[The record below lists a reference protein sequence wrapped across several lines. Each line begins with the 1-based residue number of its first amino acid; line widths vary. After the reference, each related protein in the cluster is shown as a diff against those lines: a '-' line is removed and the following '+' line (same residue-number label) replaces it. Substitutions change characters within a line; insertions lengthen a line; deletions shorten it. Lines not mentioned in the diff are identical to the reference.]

1 MEQLRKFTF
10 MALIKLSAI
19 GITALSGTTAGSTF
33 AFSRSGKY
41 VRNWAKPT
49 NPQTGVQTA
58 NRALFAFLSQAWG
71 SLSQDEVNKW
81 KEEAALQ
88 ERTNRL
94 GEQYKMNGF
103 SYFKSVNQYL
113 MSSGQETTFLPEP
126 PEVIAAPD
134 PIIDAF
140 TLTVLGTGS
149 QPLESANIDLTF
161 PVAVA
166 ANTMVA
172 SVQFV
177 VQPVGKNID
186 YGTAK
191 AIFGPKIY
199 VPVSATAEGA
209 TFELMGSEGLQSA
222 LGDQVAGNK
231 VFARIQI
238 ISNSGNTSVAITTD
252 TIVIDETP

>member
-1 MEQLRKFTF
+1 

-19 GITALSGTTAGSTF
+19 GITALSGTTGGSTF

-49 NPQTGVQTA
+49 NPQTDVQTA
-58 NRALFAFLSQAWG
+58 NRARFAFLSQAWG
-71 SLSQDEVNKW
+71 SLSQDQVNKW

-113 MSSGQETTFLPEP
+113 MSSGQETSFLPEP
-126 PEVIAAPD
+126 PEVLLAPD
-134 PIIDAF
+134 PMIDAF
-140 TLTVLGTGS
+140 SIGVLGTGS
-149 QPLESANIDLTF
+149 QPIDAAGLAITF

-166 ANTMVA
+166 ASTMVA

-191 AIFGPKIY
+191 AIFGPKFY
-199 VPVSATAEGA
+199 VPVPVLAEGA
-209 TFELMGSEGLQSA
+209 TFSLASELELQPWI
-222 LGDQVAGNK
+222 GNQIAGNK

-238 ISNSGNTSVAITTD
+238 ISNSGNTSVAVTTD
-252 TIVIDETP
+252 TIVVDNTP

>member
-1 MEQLRKFTF
+1 

-49 NPQTGVQTA
+49 NPQTDVQTA

-71 SLSQDEVNKW
+71 SLSQDQVNKW

-113 MSSGQETTFLPEP
+113 MSSGQETSFLPEP
-126 PEVIAAPD
+126 PEVLAAPD
-134 PIIDAF
+134 PLIDGFSIEVDGA
-140 TLTVLGTGS
+140 GS
-149 QPLESANIDLTF
+149 QPIDAGMLAISF
-161 PVAVA
+161 PVDVA
-166 ANTMVA
+166 ASTMVA

-177 VQPVGKNID
+177 VQPAGKNID

-191 AIFGPKIY
+191 AIFGPKFY
-199 VPVSATAEGA
+199 VPVPATLEGVTWSMA
-209 TFELMGSEGLQSA
+209 TEALMQGWIGNQI
-222 LGDQVAGNK
+222 VGNK
-231 VFARIQI
+231 VFARVQI
-238 ISNSGNTSVAITTD
+238 ISNSGNTSVAVTTD
-252 TIVIDETP
+252 TIVVDNP

>member
-1 MEQLRKFTF
+1 

-19 GITALSGTTAGSTF
+19 GITALSGTTGGSTF
-33 AFSRSGKY
+33 AYSRSGKY

-49 NPQTGVQTA
+49 NPQTDVQTQ

-71 SLSQDEVNKW
+71 SLSQEQVNKW
-81 KEEAALQ
+81 KEEALLQ

-113 MSSGQETTFLPEP
+113 MSSGQRSEILPEP
-126 PEVIAAPD
+126 PEVLLAPD
-134 PIIDAF
+134 PILDGFAIAV
-140 TLTVLGTGS
+140 TGTGT
-149 QPLESANIDLTF
+149 QPISAGTIDLVF
-161 PVAVA
+161 PVDVDVD
-166 ANTMVA
+166 TMVA
-172 SVQFV
+172 SVQYV

-199 VPVSATAEGA
+199 VPVPATLEGNKF
-209 TFELMGSEGLQSA
+209 TVQKLVDLQA
-222 LGDQVAGNK
+222 NLGNQIAGNK

-238 ISNSGNTSVAITTD
+238 ISNSGNTSVAVTTD
-252 TIVIDETP
+252 TIVVDDTP